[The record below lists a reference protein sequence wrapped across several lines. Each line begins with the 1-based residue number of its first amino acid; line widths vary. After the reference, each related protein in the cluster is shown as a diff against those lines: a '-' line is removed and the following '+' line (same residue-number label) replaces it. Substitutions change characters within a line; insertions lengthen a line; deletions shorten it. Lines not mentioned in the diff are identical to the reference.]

1 MKKLVQSLFL
11 MLLITTSVLAQD
23 KRVSGKVT
31 AKDDGMPLP
40 GVSIKVSGTNIGTQT
55 NVDGNYS
62 ITVPLNSK
70 TIEVSY
76 VGFTTEKI
84 SVGTNTVINVSLASD
99 AKSLSEVLVNGIANI
114 KRNAPNTFK
123 IFTRLIVIG
132 LIRSFTSSSVLQGSF
147 TSSISSG

>member
-84 SVGTNTVINVSLASD
+84 SVGTNSVINVSLASD
-99 AKSLSEVLVNGIANI
+99 AKSLSEV
-114 KRNAPNTFK
+114 KF
-123 IFTRLIVIG
+123 
-132 LIRSFTSSSVLQGSF
+132 
-147 TSSISSG
+147 